1 MKGGAASGR
10 SSMRCSVITPYCVTT
25 RDDEEKEDLILWR
38 EGSLYIQIIRTAAY
52 IAYFPN
58 CILQS
63 DGTRVRRSAKKK
75 SLEG

>member
-1 MKGGAASGR
+1 
-10 SSMRCSVITPYCVTT
+10 MRCSVITPYCVTT

-52 IAYFPN
+52 ITYFPN